1 MHVPHTSTIT
11 FSACNE
17 TYYGAETQV
26 GISLMRAAILNN
38 VQDSKR
44 NAAKPASLRPALP
57 IATRLAPMQPRE
69 QANRR
74 RTGSCRPPPR
84 TRRGRLQ
91 NRQPSPPDEFMNVQ
105 ETPSHDEPG
114 TK

>member
-1 MHVPHTSTIT
+1 VPQTSTIT

-38 VQDSKR
+38 AHDPKR
-44 NAAKPASLRPALP
+44 NAAKPASLWPALS
-57 IATRLAPMQPRE
+57 IATRPAPMQPSE

-74 RTGSCRPPPR
+74 RTGSCRPPLQ
-84 TRRGRLQ
+84 TRRSRLQ
-91 NRQPSPPDEFMNVQ
+91 KPP
-105 ETPSHDEPG
+105 TLPAR
-114 TK
+114 